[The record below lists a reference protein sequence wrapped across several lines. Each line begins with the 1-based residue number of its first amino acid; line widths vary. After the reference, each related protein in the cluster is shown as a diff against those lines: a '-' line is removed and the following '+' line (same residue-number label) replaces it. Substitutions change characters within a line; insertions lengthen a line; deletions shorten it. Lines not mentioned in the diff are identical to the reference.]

1 MSLEGVASL
10 SQRREN
16 CSNYK
21 PELVAALRKSAPT
34 TILKGKHRGLREQR
48 QAEQTKAISTDVRGR
63 IFSWPKAV
71 AEEIKL
77 DVFKQSIGGEWYI
90 GHQCTKYRACAAFL
104 IFRAHR
110 REPCRPFV
118 DRRRPQITSNQ
129 SRPLWMAPKHRA
141 FAAKRRESDENV
153 LCKGQ
158 SSTAASRLANM
169 TK

>member
-63 IFSWPKAV
+63 I
-71 AEEIKL
+71 L
-77 DVFKQSIGGEWYI
+77 FKQSIGGEWYI

-141 FAAKRRESDENV
+141 FAAKRRESDEIV

-158 SSTAASRLANM
+158 SSTAASRLAHM

>member
-10 SQRREN
+10 SQRCEN
-16 CSNYK
+16 CGNYK
-21 PELVAALRKSAPT
+21 PELVAALRKSAPMA
-34 TILKGKHRGLREQR
+34 ILKGKHRGLREQR

-63 IFSWPKAV
+63 I
-71 AEEIKL
+71 L
-77 DVFKQSIGGEWYI
+77 FKQSIGGEWYI
-90 GHQCTKYRACAAFL
+90 GHECTKYRACAAFL

-118 DRRRPQITSNQ
+118 DRRRAQITSNQ

-158 SSTAASRLANM
+158 SSTAASRLAHM

>member
-1 MSLEGVASL
+1 MA
-10 SQRREN
+10 
-16 CSNYK
+16 
-21 PELVAALRKSAPT
+21 
-34 TILKGKHRGLREQR
+34 ILKGKHRGLREQR

-63 IFSWPKAV
+63 I
-71 AEEIKL
+71 L
-77 DVFKQSIGGEWYI
+77 FKQSIGGEWYI

-158 SSTAASRLANM
+158 SSTAASRLAHM

>member
-63 IFSWPKAV
+63 I
-71 AEEIKL
+71 L
-77 DVFKQSIGGEWYI
+77 FKQSIGGGWYI
-90 GHQCTKYRACAAFL
+90 VQQCTKYRACAAFL
-104 IFRAHR
+104 IFGAHR
-110 REPCRPFV
+110 REPRRPF
-118 DRRRPQITSNQ
+118 
-129 SRPLWMAPKHRA
+129 
-141 FAAKRRESDENV
+141 
-153 LCKGQ
+153 C
-158 SSTAASRLANM
+158 
-169 TK
+169 

>member
-21 PELVAALRKSAPT
+21 PELVAALGKNVPT

-63 IFSWPKAV
+63 I
-71 AEEIKL
+71 L
-77 DVFKQSIGGEWYI
+77 FKQSIGGEWYI

-104 IFRAHR
+104 IFRAHH